1 MLLSMRR
8 TEEPDKKRVKIE
20 EEDSEYQEEYY
31 KSYQRHIPGYEPG
44 PSIDWKEER
53 KPETGLDASEQSS
66 VDESILERLSVCSVT
81 VEPDVKTEKNV
92 QKPNKKR
99 SFVRQFGVREE
110 SRQEN
115 EYVDIT
121 QVQQLLL
128 DSATTSGKGASSKN
142 RTSESQSR
150 DCQQQFTQEQLTGRS
165 LSFSETNKTP
175 IRTVL
180 RPHSQPSC
188 STLPGDYT
196 KSQQGYFR
204 SPDRLYPQQ
213 GRQIEYFSSTGRV
226 QQQDQTGKPRMLA
239 EGLPTP
245 PHLQPPTPSTGG
257 HSPNVEELFALWFG
271 TPSGNAGW
279 FHYLNGDR
287 YKIHSRTNKKKKL
300 FFFFI
305 TYHII
310 ISR

>member
-1 MLLSMRR
+1 VLFEIKRRRLEYFGHIIRKGKYRLLQLVM
-8 TEEPDKKRVKIE
+8 EGKIE
-20 EEDSEYQEEYY
+20 G
-31 KSYQRHIPGYEPG
+31 RRRPGRKKTSWLKNLRDWYGQNSVSLFRSAAFKPFGGFRARIGPPG
-44 PSIDWKEER
+44 ER
-53 KPETGLDASEQSS
+53 S
-66 VDESILERLSVCSVT
+66 RM
-81 VEPDVKTEKNV
+81 
-92 QKPNKKR
+92 
-99 SFVRQFGVREE
+99 
-110 SRQEN
+110 RQEN

-150 DCQQQFTQEQLTGRS
+150 DCQQQFTQEQLTSRS
-165 LSFSETNKTP
+165 LSFSETNKAP

-188 STLPGDYT
+188 STLPGDYS
-196 KSQQGYFR
+196 KSQQGFFR

-213 GRQIEYFSSTGRV
+213 GRQIEYFSRIDTGRV
-226 QQQDQTGKPRMLA
+226 QPQDQTGKPRMLA

-279 FHYLNGDR
+279 FFFKWDR
-287 YKIHSRTNKKKKL
+287 
-300 FFFFI
+300 
-305 TYHII
+305 
-310 ISR
+310 

>member
-1 MLLSMRR
+1 
-8 TEEPDKKRVKIE
+8 
-20 EEDSEYQEEYY
+20 
-31 KSYQRHIPGYEPG
+31 
-44 PSIDWKEER
+44 
-53 KPETGLDASEQSS
+53 
-66 VDESILERLSVCSVT
+66 VT
-81 VEPDVKTEKNV
+81 VEPDVKSEKNLP
-92 QKPNKKR
+92 KPNKKR

-150 DCQQQFTQEQLTGRS
+150 DCQQQFTQEQLTSRS
-165 LSFSETNKTP
+165 LSFSETNKAP

-188 STLPGDYT
+188 STLPGDYS
-196 KSQQGYFR
+196 KSQQGFFR

-213 GRQIEYFSSTGRV
+213 GRQIEYFSRIDTGRV
-226 QQQDQTGKPRMLA
+226 QPQDQTGKPRMLA

-279 FHYLNGDR
+279 FFFKWDR
-287 YKIHSRTNKKKKL
+287 
-300 FFFFI
+300 
-305 TYHII
+305 
-310 ISR
+310 